1 MQITVIFRLAI
12 ILGFSLTVTLR
23 AQDPQFSQFYAAP
36 LYLNPAFAG
45 ATYEHRF
52 ILNHRLQWPSLP
64 KAFVT
69 YAFSYD
75 FNMTELNSGFG
86 LLASTDKAGSANLR
100 STNVG
105 FAYSYKLQVGGGWIL
120 SPGLYFS
127 YSMRDFDFD
136 RLVFGDQLTF
146 GNDDAPTSDPILGR
160 DMTARFFDFGA
171 GFLIYNKNFWLG
183 ISSYHLNEPNRTI
196 VDQEEVL
203 SMRNSIHGGYRFTLY
218 EGFGESSRKS
228 SIAPFFHY
236 KSQGEFDQLDLGFHF
251 HYNPIV
257 SGIWYRGIPI
267 ERNKFDYVNQDA
279 LVFLLG
285 LRFDQMDVGYSYDIT
300 ISGLGASSGG
310 SHEISAM
317 YQFNAKKSP
326 KVKRKEK
333 FIPCPTF

>member
-1 MQITVIFRLAI
+1 MSTKANIVAVVGIF
-12 ILGFSLTVTLR
+12 LTVALR
-23 AQDPQFSQFYAAP
+23 AQDPQFSQFFAAP

-45 ATYEHRF
+45 STYEHRF

-75 FNMTELNSGFG
+75 FNMSELNSGFG
-86 LLASTDKAGSANLR
+86 VMAVTDKAGSANLR

-105 FAYSYKLQVGGGWIL
+105 FAYSYKFRFESGWVL

-127 YSMRDFDFD
+127 YSMRDLDFD
-136 RLVFGDQLTF
+136 RIVFGDQLAF
-146 GNDDAPTSDPILGR
+146 DIDDAPTSDPILGR
-160 DMTARFFDFGA
+160 DRTARFFDFGA
-171 GFLIYNKNFWLG
+171 GFLIYNKNFWFG
-183 ISSYHLNEPNRTI
+183 ISSYHLNQPDRSL
-196 VDQEEVL
+196 VDQEDIL
-203 SMRNSIHGGYRFTLY
+203 PMRNSIHGGYRITLY
-218 EGFGESSRKS
+218 QGFGSSQRKS

-236 KSQGEFDQLDLGFHF
+236 KNQADFDQLDIGFHF

-267 ERNKFDYVNQDA
+267 EQNRLDNVNQDA
-279 LVFLLG
+279 VVFLLG
-285 LRFDQMDVGYSYDIT
+285 VRFDQLDVGYSYDIT
-300 ISGLGASSGG
+300 VSGLGASSGG

-317 YQFNAKKSP
+317 YQFNSKKSP
-326 KVKRKEK
+326 KVKKKDK